1 VQSSPPFF
9 EKIVIELL
17 MAMGYGG
24 ARLDAGKHLGG
35 SGDGGVDGV
44 INQDL
49 LGLEAVYIQAKRYGP
64 TTASVGEPD
73 IRNFVGSLVGRSAHK
88 GVFVTTG
95 SFSSSARAYARAVPH
110 RIVLI
115 DGAEL
120 AHLMVVHNVGVRA
133 ERSIPLKTIDTD
145 FFDDA

>member
-1 VQSSPPFF
+1 
-9 EKIVIELL
+9 
-17 MAMGYGG
+17 M
-24 ARLDAGKHLGG
+24 
-35 SGDGGVDGV
+35 

-49 LGLEAVYIQAKRYGP
+49 LGLDAVYIQAKRYGP
-64 TTASVGEPD
+64 TTSSVGEPD

-95 SFSSSARAYARAVPH
+95 SFSSAARVYARAVPH

-115 DGAEL
+115 DGTEL
-120 AHLMVVHNVGVRA
+120 ARLMVVHSVGVRA
-133 ERSIPLKTIDTD
+133 ERTIPLKTIDTE